1 MAEFQ
6 EIAKHWKRMCEKY
19 WRPTTCHG
27 CPIAENERA
36 YEACSDRDI
45 DVAKMEELVT
55 AWAADHPEPVYETW
69 LEFIKR
75 FETGGRK
82 SDDDFIY
89 WMAITSIPAEIAEK
103 LGLEPKA
110 GGET

>member
-6 EIAKHWKRMCEKY
+6 EVMRQWVRARKATASNLDGNVLSVYPLEDYDDRLIADIEK
-19 WRPTTCHG
+19 
-27 CPIAENERA
+27 N
-36 YEACSDRDI
+36 
-45 DVAKMEELVT
+45 VM
-55 AWAADHPEPVYETW
+55 AWAAEHPEPVYETW

-89 WMAITSIPAEIAEK
+89 WMAITSIPADIAQK
-103 LGLEPKA
+103 LGIEPKA